1 MKIIT
6 HVAGFA
12 DYYKQLV
19 PAHLQGG
26 QFANMIAA
34 VRVQLEKSG
43 QFVLSD
49 EGTYI
54 RICDHMICEM
64 CEV

>member
-1 MKIIT
+1 MKIVT

-26 QFANMIAA
+26 QFANMIAE
-34 VRVQLEKSG
+34 VLVQLEKSG
-43 QFVLSD
+43 RFVLSD
-49 EGTYI
+49 QGTYI
-54 RICDHMICEM
+54 RIYDHMIYEI